1 MSAADEIDRVAEPA
15 RSVPVLYDADV
26 VVAGSGTAS
35 TIAAIAS
42 GRYGARTVLVDR
54 FGQVGGNMGPGMWC
68 GGSLHLALA
77 HGADPADD
85 ELINRQGMGGI
96 AEEFHRR
103 IILGRPNADSIPD
116 QVRQEL
122 EDKHLNVPGFRAGSG
137 GGLPGY
143 LTDSQ
148 VTSHVALEMLEE
160 AGVTL
165 LLSAYA
171 ADPIMEGGAV
181 RGLFVETK
189 SGRVALKARVVIDGT
204 GQAEVA
210 MRAGAPVKK
219 NMAPNLG
226 LWYALGGVDWDRYQG
241 FAVAHGE
248 ADEDDLEWARQHLA
262 ASETEADPIPDLH
275 HLLPFLRQAWE
286 AGEFEFRRRVGR
298 GSIHIILKRIGP
310 GMAGGRT
317 GTAGEFDFSEAPV
330 VTQMECEHREHCYG
344 FARFL
349 RQYIPGF
356 EEAYLMFCSPFLG
369 ARGGRYIDAEYPI
382 SRDDLAAEKRFDDV
396 IYEYN
401 DGRLHQSCDVPYRA
415 LVPKGVDGLLATG
428 RSAMPYGPNFRV
440 RCNMLLNGQAAGVA
454 AALCVR
460 DGVEPRHLNVKGLQ
474 RILVD
479 ELHCPL
485 AEEGRLRDLGL
496 R

>member
-1 MSAADEIDRVAEPA
+1 
-15 RSVPVLYDADV
+15 
-26 VVAGSGTAS
+26 
-35 TIAAIAS
+35 
-42 GRYGARTVLVDR
+42 
-54 FGQVGGNMGPGMWC
+54 
-68 GGSLHLALA
+68 
-77 HGADPADD
+77 
-85 ELINRQGMGGI
+85 
-96 AEEFHRR
+96 
-103 IILGRPNADSIPD
+103 
-116 QVRQEL
+116 
-122 EDKHLNVPGFRAGSG
+122 
-137 GGLPGY
+137 
-143 LTDSQ
+143 
-148 VTSHVALEMLEE
+148 
-160 AGVTL
+160 
-165 LLSAYA
+165 
-171 ADPIMEGGAV
+171 
-181 RGLFVETK
+181 
-189 SGRVALKARVVIDGT
+189 
-204 GQAEVA
+204 
-210 MRAGAPVKK
+210 
-219 NMAPNLG
+219 
-226 LWYALGGVDWDRYQG
+226 
-241 FAVAHGE
+241 
-248 ADEDDLEWARQHLA
+248 
-262 ASETEADPIPDLH
+262 
-275 HLLPFLRQAWE
+275 
-286 AGEFEFRRRVGR
+286 
-298 GSIHIILKRIGP
+298 
-310 GMAGGRT
+310 MAGGRT

>member
-1 MSAADEIDRVAEPA
+1 MDAAQSLGHVEEPA
-15 RSVPVLYDADV
+15 RSVPVLYDVDV

-35 TIAAIAS
+35 TIAAIAA

-77 HGADPADD
+77 NEADPADE

-96 AEEFHRR
+96 AQEFHRR
-103 IILGRPNADSIPD
+103 IILGRPNADQIPD
-116 QVRQEL
+116 HIRRKL
-122 EDKHLNVPGFRAGSG
+122 EDKHLNVAGFRAGSG

-143 LTDSQ
+143 FVDSQ

-160 AGVTL
+160 AGVRL

-171 ADPIMEGGAV
+171 ADPIMEGDAV
-181 RGLFVETK
+181 RGLFAETK

-219 NMAPNLG
+219 VMAPNLG
-226 LWYALGGVDWDRYQG
+226 LWYALGGVDWDRYQD
-241 FAVAHGE
+241 FAAEH
-248 ADEDDLEWARQHLA
+248 DEVDEEDLQWSKEHLA
-262 ASETEADPIPDLH
+262 ASETEADPFPNLH
-275 HLLPFLRQAWE
+275 HMLPLLRRAWE
-286 AGEFEFRRRVGR
+286 AGEFEFRRKLGR
-298 GSIHIILKRIGP
+298 GSIHIGLKHIGP

-317 GTAGEFDFSEAPV
+317 GTAGEFDFSEAPI
-330 VTQMECEHREHCYG
+330 VTRMECEHREHCYR

-349 RQYIPGF
+349 RRYIPGF
-356 EEAYLMFCSPFLG
+356 ESAYLMMCSPFLG

-382 SRDDLAAEKRFDDV
+382 SREDVAAEAKFEDV

-401 DGRLHQSCDVPYRA
+401 DGRLHKSCDMPYRA
-415 LVPKGVDGLLATG
+415 LIPRRVNGLIATG
-428 RSAMPYGPNFRV
+428 RSAVPYGPNFRV

-460 DGVEPRHLNVKGLQ
+460 DGVEPRDLNVTGLQ

-485 AEEGRLRDLGL
+485 AEGDRLKELGL
-496 R
+496 G